1 MRPRIQLLSP
11 DLIGRILREA
21 FELLMSPGV
30 RVGSAVV
37 ELLRSA
43 GVKVDVAAGFAD
55 NVADSDAVAHIPE
68 SLVRQCLAS
77 APRDF
82 YLFNRQGEKAVHYGG
97 DDVHF
102 DPGSCCVQMLD
113 PDTLEA
119 RPSETRDL
127 VRIVQVTETLPQ
139 FAAQS
144 TAVVCSDARS
154 DALLS
159 NGASNGNQAPSAIG
173 DLYRLFVVLQ
183 HSDKPVVTGSF
194 SAAGLQG
201 MIDLLAAD
209 SGSPDKLRQ
218 QPRAIFD
225 VCPSPPLNWSDFGS
239 HNLLDLAR
247 AGVPAEIVSM
257 PLAGGTAPVTLAGS
271 VTQHAAE
278 TLAGITLHQL
288 AAPGSPVVW
297 GGAPAIFDM
306 RTGGAPMGAVETAML
321 NMACAEIGKHLGLP
335 THGYLVATDSKLVD
349 AQAGAESARSATLGA
364 LAGINMISGAGMLES
379 LACFSVEKLVIDA
392 ESIASAYRLARGIEV
407 RSNEVR
413 SNEVR
418 DEVRGD
424 AFGDDAR
431 GEKIPRETLAT
442 AMFAQIGHSG
452 EFLKLKETRALFRQE
467 QHLPSPVIDRS
478 ARGSEPARDVFTRA
492 RTRVDELVSKYR
504 KPSLSEDVLRKFQ
517 AIVDR
522 EADRAAVEGTDSA
535 KNVGAAQT
543 TK

>member
-11 DLIGRILREA
+11 ELIGRILREA
-21 FELLMSPGV
+21 FELLMRPGV
-30 RVGSAVV
+30 RVGAAAV
-37 ELLRSA
+37 ELLHSA
-43 GVKVDVAAGFAD
+43 GVEINDG
-55 NVADSDAVAHIPE
+55 VAHIPE
-68 SLVRQCLAS
+68 RLVQQCLAS
-77 APRDF
+77 APNDF
-82 YLFNRQGEKAVHYGG
+82 YLYNRQGEKAVHYGG
-97 DDVHF
+97 DHVHF

-113 PDTLEA
+113 AETLGA

-144 TAVVCSDARS
+144 TAVICGDAVV
-154 DALLS
+154 
-159 NGASNGNQAPSAIG
+159 NGNPAPNAIG

-218 QPRAIFD
+218 QPRAVFD
-225 VCPSPPLNWSDFGS
+225 VCPSPPLNWSEFGS

-247 AGVPAEIVSM
+247 TGVPAEIVSM

-288 AAPGSPVVW
+288 AGPGSPVVW

-321 NMACAEIGKHLGLP
+321 NMGCAEVGKHLGLP
-335 THGYLVATDSKLVD
+335 THGYMVATDSKLLD

-407 RSNEVR
+407 QSNEL
-413 SNEVR
+413 R
-418 DEVRGD
+418 DQV
-424 AFGDDAR
+424 R
-431 GEKIPRETLAT
+431 GEKIPNDTLAT
-442 AMFAQIGHSG
+442 AMFAQIGLSG

-478 ARGSEPARDVFTRA
+478 ARGSEPPSHIFTRT

-504 KPSLSEDVLRKFQ
+504 KPSLSADVLRKFQ

-522 EADRAAVEGTDSA
+522 EAARAGVGSCAAEGRQFS
-535 KNVGAAQT
+535 NCT
-543 TK
+543 TTHFSQR

>member
-11 DLIGRILREA
+11 ELIGRILREA
-21 FELLMSPGV
+21 FELLMNPGV
-30 RVGSAVV
+30 RVGSAPVV

-43 GVKVDVAAGFAD
+43 GVEVGVAASDG
-55 NVADSDAVAHIPE
+55 VARIPE
-68 SLVRQCLAS
+68 PLVRQCLAS

-82 YLFNRQGEKAVHYGG
+82 YLYNRQGEKAVHYGG
-97 DDVHF
+97 DDVQF

-144 TAVVCSDARS
+144 TAVVCSDS
-154 DALLS
+154 D
-159 NGASNGNQAPSAIG
+159 APSAIG
-173 DLYRLFVVLQ
+173 DLYRLLVVLQ

-209 SGSPDKLRQ
+209 SGSADKLRQ
-218 QPRAIFD
+218 QPRAVFD
-225 VCPSPPLNWSDFGS
+225 VCPSPPLNWSEFGS

-278 TLAGITLHQL
+278 VLAGITLHQL
-288 AAPGSPVVW
+288 AGPGSPVVW

-321 NMACAEIGKHLGLP
+321 NMACAEVGKHLGLP
-335 THGYLVATDSKLVD
+335 THGYLVATDSKFVD
-349 AQAGAESARSATLGA
+349 AQAGAESGRSAMLGA

-379 LACFSVEKLVIDA
+379 LACHSVEKLVIDA
-392 ESIASAYRLARGIEV
+392 ESIASAQRLARGIEV
-407 RSNEVR
+407 RSE
-413 SNEVR
+413 
-418 DEVRGD
+418 DVRG
-424 AFGDDAR
+424 
-431 GEKIPRETLAT
+431 ETLAT
-442 AMFAQIGHSG
+442 AMFAQTGLSG

-467 QHLPSPVIDRS
+467 QYLPSPVIDRS
-478 ARGSEPARDVFTRA
+478 ARGSEPPSDVFTRA
-492 RTRVDELVSKYR
+492 RARVDELVSKYR
-504 KPSLSEDVLRKFQ
+504 KPSLPEDVLRKFQ

-522 EADRAAVEGTDSA
+522 EADRAGV
-535 KNVGAAQT
+535 AAALPRN
-543 TK
+543 

>member
-1 MRPRIQLLSP
+1 MRPRIQLLSSEF
-11 DLIGRILREA
+11 IGRILREA

-37 ELLRSA
+37 ELLQSA
-43 GVKVDVAAGFAD
+43 GANVNDGVAR
-55 NVADSDAVAHIPE
+55 IPE
-68 SLVRQCLAS
+68 SLVRRCLAS

-82 YLFNRQGEKAVHYGG
+82 YLYNRLGEKAVHYGG

-113 PDTLEA
+113 PETLAA
-119 RPSETRDL
+119 RQSETGDL

-144 TAVVCSDARS
+144 TAVVCND
-154 DALLS
+154 
-159 NGASNGNQAPSAIG
+159 APSAVG
-173 DLYRLFVVLQ
+173 DLYRLFIVLQ
-183 HSDKPVVTGSF
+183 YSDKPVVTGSF

-201 MIDLLAAD
+201 MIDVLAAD
-209 SGSPDKLRQ
+209 SGSSDKLRQ
-218 QPRAIFD
+218 QPRAVFD
-225 VCPSPPLNWSDFGS
+225 VCPSPPLNWSEFGS

-247 AGVPAEIVSM
+247 AGVPAQIVSM

-288 AAPGSPVVW
+288 AGPASPIVW

-321 NMACAEIGKHLGLP
+321 NMACAEVGKHLGLP
-335 THGYLVATDSKLVD
+335 THGYLVATDSKFVD
-349 AQAGAESARSATLGA
+349 AQAGAESARSAMLGA

-392 ESIASAYRLARGIEV
+392 ESIASVQRLMRGVE
-407 RSNEVR
+407 
-413 SNEVR
+413 
-418 DEVRGD
+418 
-424 AFGDDAR
+424 AR
-431 GEKIPRETLAT
+431 GESLAT
-442 AMFAQIGHSG
+442 AMFAQTGLSG

-467 QHLPSPVIDRS
+467 QCLPSLVTDRS
-478 ARGSEPARDVFTRA
+478 ARGSEPPADVFTRA

-504 KPSLSEDVLRKFQ
+504 KPSLPEDVLRKFQ
-517 AIVDR
+517 AIVKR
-522 EADRAAVEGTDSA
+522 EADRAGVATALPGT
-535 KNVGAAQT
+535 
-543 TK
+543 

>member
-11 DLIGRILREA
+11 ELSGRILREA
-21 FELLMSPGV
+21 FELLMNPGV

-37 ELLRSA
+37 ELLCSA
-43 GVKVDVAAGFAD
+43 GVEVGTADHAAD
-55 NVADSDAVAHIPE
+55 NDGVARIPE
-68 SLVRQCLAS
+68 SLVRRCLAS

-82 YLFNRQGEKAVHYGG
+82 YLYNRRGEKAVHYGG

-113 PDTLEA
+113 PETLEA
-119 RPSETRDL
+119 RQSETRDL

-144 TAVVCSDARS
+144 TAVVCNDAIVVNN
-154 DALLS
+154 D
-159 NGASNGNQAPSAIG
+159 GNNAGNDNAAPSAIG
-173 DLYRLFVVLQ
+173 DLYRLFVVLR

-194 SAAGLQG
+194 SAAGLRG

-209 SGSPDKLRQ
+209 SGSPDRLRQ
-218 QPRAIFD
+218 KPRAVFD
-225 VCPSPPLNWSDFGS
+225 VCPSPPLNWSEFGS

-247 AGVPAEIVSM
+247 AGVPAQIVSM

-288 AAPGSPVVW
+288 AGPGSPIVW

-321 NMACAEIGKHLGLP
+321 NLACAEVGKHLGLP
-335 THGYLVATDSKLVD
+335 THGYLVATDSKFVD
-349 AQAGAESARSATLGA
+349 AQAGAESARSAMLGA

-392 ESIASAYRLARGIEV
+392 ESIASAQRLTRGIE
-407 RSNEVR
+407 
-413 SNEVR
+413 
-418 DEVRGD
+418 
-424 AFGDDAR
+424 AR
-431 GEKIPRETLAT
+431 GETLAT
-442 AMFAQIGHSG
+442 AMFAQTGLSG

-467 QHLPSPVIDRS
+467 QYLPSPVIDRGGDRS
-478 ARGSEPARDVFTRA
+478 ARGSEPPADVFTRA

-504 KPSLSEDVLRKFQ
+504 KPSLPEDVLRKFQ
-517 AIVDR
+517 AIVNR
-522 EADRAAVEGTDSA
+522 EADRAGVAAGLP
-535 KNVGAAQT
+535 KN
-543 TK
+543 

>member
-11 DLIGRILREA
+11 ELIGRILRES
-21 FELLMSPGV
+21 FELLMSPGI

-37 ELLRSA
+37 ELLRAA
-43 GVKVDVAAGFAD
+43 GVGVHDGVAQ
-55 NVADSDAVAHIPE
+55 IPE
-68 SLVRQCLAS
+68 ALAQQCLAS
-77 APRDF
+77 APREF
-82 YLFNRQGEKAVHYGG
+82 YLHNRQGEKAVHYGG

-127 VRIVQVTETLPQ
+127 VCIVQITEMLPQ

-144 TAVVCSDARS
+144 TAVVCNDV
-154 DALLS
+154 
-159 NGASNGNQAPSAIG
+159 PSAIG

-218 QPRAIFD
+218 KPRAIFD
-225 VCPSPPLNWSDFGS
+225 VCPSPPLNWSEFGS

-247 AGVPAEIVSM
+247 AGVPAEIVAM

-278 TLAGITLHQL
+278 VLAGITLHQL
-288 AAPGSPVVW
+288 AGPGSPVVW

-321 NMACAEIGKHLGLP
+321 NMACAEVGKHLGLP
-335 THGYLVATDSKLVD
+335 THGYLVATDSKFVD

-392 ESIASAYRLARGIEV
+392 ESIASACRLARGIEV
-407 RSNEVR
+407 RS
-413 SNEVR
+413 
-418 DEVRGD
+418 
-424 AFGDDAR
+424 DD
-431 GEKIPRETLAT
+431 TLAT
-442 AMFAQIGHSG
+442 AMFAQTGLSG
-452 EFLKLKETRALFRQE
+452 EFLKLKETRALFRRE
-467 QHLPSPVIDRS
+467 QYLPSALIDRS
-478 ARGSEPARDVFTRA
+478 ARGSEPPNDLLTRA
-492 RTRVDELVSKYR
+492 RTRVAELVTKYQ
-504 KPSLSEDVLRKFQ
+504 KPTLPEEVLRRFH
-517 AIVDR
+517 AIINCEEDRGADGISGGTQHLVD
-522 EADRAAVEGTDSA
+522 
-535 KNVGAAQT
+535 
-543 TK
+543 